1 MIQNFKVQ
9 THAINTFINNG
20 MPTGETRDENTV
32 FGTPCAWLMKSQFE
46 RKFSS
51 SKSKEKDP
59 SIVH

>member
-1 MIQNFKVQ
+1 
-9 THAINTFINNG
+9 